1 MTAPAAV
8 VILCTAPL
16 ESRAGKPCA
25 HDLARQLV
33 EEQLCACVNVVP
45 GVRSFFRWEGK
56 VDVADELL
64 LVIKTTAAM
73 ALRLR
78 TRIVALHS
86 YEVPEVLELA
96 VDDGLP
102 SYLAW
107 LADAVRP
114 LAP

>member
-1 MTAPAAV
+1 VTSPAAV

-16 ESRAGKPCA
+16 QGNAGKPGA
-25 HDLARQLV
+25 HDLARRLV

-45 GVRSFFRWEGK
+45 GVRSFFRWEGN

-64 LVIKTTAAM
+64 LVIKTTAEA
-73 ALRLR
+73 APRLQAR
-78 TRIVALHS
+78 LVELHS
-86 YEVPEVLELA
+86 YQVPEVLALPV
-96 VDDGLP
+96 VDGSP

-107 LADAVRP
+107 LGAAVRP